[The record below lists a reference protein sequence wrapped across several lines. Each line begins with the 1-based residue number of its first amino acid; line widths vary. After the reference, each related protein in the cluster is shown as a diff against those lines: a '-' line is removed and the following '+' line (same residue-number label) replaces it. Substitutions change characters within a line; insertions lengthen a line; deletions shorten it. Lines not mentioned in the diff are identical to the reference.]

1 MNMQLLIMMGPHS
14 RAREIHLTT
23 KHVVLSGIA
32 TLSILFGLIWI
43 FNSFANETRDLLLSM
58 NSKQIID
65 KQALIHSEKHYE
77 AKLIEL
83 QTRLEEVQRKLDQLD
98 ALRAQLVRSNGRLN
112 LNTKDLN
119 DPPFSNAQGGPL
131 RSANLTNHLPNEDE
145 LFGVRLDRA
154 LQNSFGLQARVS
166 EVQTSLVHS
175 WDVANSVPTG
185 LPLATPTQP
194 TSGLGY
200 RLDPF
205 TRQIAW
211 HDGTDYP
218 AAYGTPILATADGK
232 VALAAWDAEYGNVVE
247 LSHKNGVV
255 TRYAHAQELLV
266 KQGDYVKKSQ
276 VIAKVGS
283 TGRST
288 GSHVHYEIL
297 RNGVMLGQNR

>member
-1 MNMQLLIMMGPHS
+1 MQILIMMGPHS
-14 RAREIHLTT
+14 HPREIHLTT
-23 KHVVLSGIA
+23 KHVVLGGIV
-32 TLSILFGLIWI
+32 TLLIIFGLIKM

-58 NSKQIID
+58 NAKQIID
-65 KQALIHSEKHYE
+65 KRPLIHSENHYE

-83 QTRLEEVQRKLDQLD
+83 QARLEEAQRKLDQLD

-112 LNTKDLN
+112 LNSGDLN
-119 DPPFSNAQGGPL
+119 DASSFFNAQGGPL
-131 RSANLTNHLPNEDE
+131 RSANTANHPFNENE

-154 LQNSFGLQARVS
+154 IQNSFALQVRVS
-166 EVQTSLVHS
+166 ETQTSLVHS
-175 WDVANSVPTG
+175 WDIANSVPFG
-185 LPLATPTQP
+185 LPLAIPAQP

-211 HDGTDYP
+211 HDGTDYA

-232 VALAAWDAEYGNVVE
+232 VTRAAWDSEYGNVIE
-247 LSHKNGVV
+247 LAHKNGVV

-266 KQGDYVKKSQ
+266 KQGEYVKKSQ
-276 VIAKVGS
+276 VIATVGS

-288 GSHVHYEIL
+288 GPHLHYEIL

>member
-1 MNMQLLIMMGPHS
+1 MQILIMMGPHS
-14 RAREIHLTT
+14 RPREIHLTA
-23 KHVVLSGIA
+23 KHVVLGGIV
-32 TLSILFGLIWI
+32 TLLIVFGLIKM
-43 FNSFANETRDLLLSM
+43 FNSFANEPRDLLLSM
-58 NSKQIID
+58 NTKQIID
-65 KQALIHSEKHYE
+65 KRPLIHSENHYE

-83 QTRLEEVQRKLDQLD
+83 QARLEEAQRKLDQLD

-112 LNTKDLN
+112 PSSGDLN
-119 DPPFSNAQGGPL
+119 DVSSFSNAQGGPL
-131 RSANLTNHLPNEDE
+131 RPASPANHLSNEDE
-145 LFGVRLDRA
+145 LFGVRLDRT
-154 LQNSFGLQARVS
+154 LQNSFLLQARVS
-166 EVQTSLVHS
+166 EAQTSLVHS
-175 WDVANSVPTG
+175 WDAVNSVPIG
-185 LPLATPTQP
+185 LPLATPAQP

-232 VALAAWDAEYGNVVE
+232 VARSAWDAEYGNVIE
-247 LSHKNGVV
+247 LAHKNGVV

-288 GSHVHYEIL
+288 GPHVHYEIL

>member
-1 MNMQLLIMMGPHS
+1 MQILIMMGPHT
-14 RAREIHLTT
+14 RVREIYLTT
-23 KHVVLSGIA
+23 KHVVLGGIA
-32 TLSILFGLIWI
+32 TLMILFGLIWI
-43 FNSFANETRDLLLSM
+43 FNSFVNETRDLLLSM
-58 NSKQIID
+58 STKQVID

-83 QTRLEEVQRKLDQLD
+83 QARLEEAQRKLDQLD

-112 LNTKDLN
+112 LSSTDSN
-119 DPPFSNAQGGPL
+119 DTPSFSNAQGGPL
-131 RSANLTNHLPNEDE
+131 RPASLTNYLPNEE
-145 LFGVRLDRA
+145 EQFGVRLDRA
-154 LQNSFGLQARVS
+154 LQNSFVLQARVS
-166 EVQTSLVHS
+166 EMQTSLVHS
-175 WDVANSVPTG
+175 WDVANLVPIG
-185 LPLATPTQP
+185 MPLASPVQP

-205 TRQIAW
+205 TQQIAW

-232 VALAAWDAEYGNVVE
+232 VARAAWDAEYGNVVE

-266 KQGDYVKKSQ
+266 KQGDYVNKSQ
-276 VIAKVGS
+276 VIAIVGS

-288 GSHVHYEIL
+288 GPHVHYEIL

>member
-1 MNMQLLIMMGPHS
+1 MQILIMMGPHS
-14 RAREIHLTT
+14 RASEIHLTA
-23 KHVVLSGIA
+23 KHVFLSGIA
-32 TLSILFGLIWI
+32 ALSILFGLIWM
-43 FNSFANETRDLLLSM
+43 FHSFINEARYLLLSM
-58 NSKQIID
+58 NAKQIID
-65 KQALIHSEKHYE
+65 KPLLTDSGKNYE

-83 QTRLEEVQRKLDQLD
+83 QTRLEEAQRKLDQLD
-98 ALRAQLVRSNGRLN
+98 ALRAQLIRSSGKLN
-112 LNTKDLN
+112 LSGADLN
-119 DPPFSNAQGGPL
+119 NGSPFSNAQGGPL
-131 RSANLTNHLPNEDE
+131 RPASLANHSSNEDA

-154 LQNSFGLQARVS
+154 LQHSYVLQARVS
-166 EVQTSLVHS
+166 EVQSSLEHG
-175 WDVANSVPTG
+175 WDVTNSVPTG
-185 LPLATPTQP
+185 LPLAAPTQA

-218 AAYGTPILATADGK
+218 AAYGTPILATADGR
-232 VALAAWDAEYGNVVE
+232 VTRAAWDAEYGNVVE

-266 KQGDYVKKSQ
+266 KHGDYVKKSQ

-288 GSHVHYEIL
+288 GPHVHYEIL